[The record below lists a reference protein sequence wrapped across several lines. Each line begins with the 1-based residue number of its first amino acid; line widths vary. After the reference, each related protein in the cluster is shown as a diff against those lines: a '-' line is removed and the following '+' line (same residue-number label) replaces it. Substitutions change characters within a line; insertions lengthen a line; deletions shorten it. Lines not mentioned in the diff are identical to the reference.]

1 MRYISLYVLFTH
13 LLAAHT
19 LTSRKRVQ
27 SAVHDGRLGVC
38 LSVCLF
44 VLRHY
49 HNVITSAAQLFTP
62 SSFQH
67 AKHRDSILAR

>member
-1 MRYISLYVLFTH
+1 MRYISLYVLFTY

-38 LSVCLF
+38 LSV
-44 VLRHY
+44 LRHY
-49 HNVITSAAQLFTP
+49 HNVITSAAQL
-62 SSFQH
+62 
-67 AKHRDSILAR
+67 AI